1 MCSAVSV
8 LLVDTQVPTLL
19 VQEVLGKD
27 HAHCLF
33 LYGTPLLKPPG
44 REVRVFIQKVV
55 FLAPNAAIRMMNV
68 DNSPAMPITA
78 RMMVSRF
85 GTVYIRIH

>member
-1 MCSAVSV
+1 MPNVFGQRTTRIKPSDRMAEVCSAVSV

-33 LYGTPLLKPPG
+33 LYGTPL
-44 REVRVFIQKVV
+44 
-55 FLAPNAAIRMMNV
+55 
-68 DNSPAMPITA
+68 
-78 RMMVSRF
+78 
-85 GTVYIRIH
+85 

>member
-8 LLVDTQVPTLL
+8 LLANTDVPTLL

-33 LYGTPLLKPPG
+33 LYGTPSLKPPD
-44 REVRVFIQKVV
+44 REVEVFIQMTRTIVQTSDDHNKCHHR
-55 FLAPNAAIRMMNV
+55 ADQSCPSQY
-68 DNSPAMPITA
+68 NS
-78 RMMVSRF
+78 
-85 GTVYIRIH
+85 